1 MFSDQRMMTVRGND
15 FDSVVLNDDD
25 GGVRYVPDPKLRM
38 LLSVDVEPRS
48 VFFRSKTD
56 LFIRNIMNRLSAFLE
71 GLDCSTGKIVSGD

>member
-1 MFSDQRMMTVRGND
+1 MFSDQHMMTVRGND

-38 LLSVDVEPRS
+38 LLSADVEPRS

-56 LFIRNIMNRLSAFLE
+56 YLFER
-71 GLDCSTGKIVSGD
+71 